1 MAVTQDNLRTLHR
14 VLLQLRDLR
23 DRRDRGPRQAQAREA
38 GVVKAEQQLQKIRD
52 DVKAAQLAA
61 NSKEGALKANESKID
76 GLRVKLNQCQTN
88 KEYKALMDQI
98 EADKMACS
106 VLQDEILEALDKV
119 ETLKQLAPPAEE
131 EVKKAKAELDKV
143 RGRVSDEAATIK
155 SEITRLEADLKAS
168 EDLLPPDV
176 RDGYQ
181 RALKGLGE
189 GALSPVEGDI
199 CSGCNRQI
207 TTNMLSDLMMSKLV
221 FCKSCGCLL
230 YMPEGRR

>member
-38 GVVKAEQQLQKIRD
+38 GVAKAEQQLQKLRD

-61 NSKEGALKANESKID
+61 NSKEGALKSNEAKIE

-98 EADKMACS
+98 AADKMACS
-106 VLQDEILEALDKV
+106 VLEDEIIESLEKV
-119 ETLKQLAPPAEE
+119 ETLKQTVPPAEE

-155 SEITRLEADLKAS
+155 SEIERLEGELKAY
-168 EDLLPPDV
+168 EELLPLDV
-176 RDGYQ
+176 RDGYT
-181 RALKGLGE
+181 RAVKSLGE
-189 GALSPVEGDI
+189 GALAPVEGDI

-207 TTNMLSDLMMSKLV
+207 TTNMLSDVMMSKIV

-230 YMPEGRR
+230 YMPEGRK